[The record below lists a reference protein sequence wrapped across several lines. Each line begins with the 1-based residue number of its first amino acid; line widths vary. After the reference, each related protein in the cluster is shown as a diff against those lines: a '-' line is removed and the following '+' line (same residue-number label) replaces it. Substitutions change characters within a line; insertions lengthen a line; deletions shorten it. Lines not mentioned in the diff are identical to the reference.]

1 MSTNVQNLRKS
12 QRKSQWTTAK
22 HDHLTPQYIL
32 AKKRY
37 NQEPHSPAEISWF
50 IDQFTQG
57 HVKDYQMTAW
67 LMAICLNGMNGVE
80 TAALTEAMVESGEVM
95 DWSTC
100 ASVCKDINSLHKVD
114 KHSTGGV
121 GDKVSLILAP
131 LVASFDLIVPMMAG
145 RGLGH
150 TGGTIDK
157 LESIPGYRTQ
167 FSSGEFA
174 ELLLSSSTDGSDGSR
189 LNGAI
194 VSPSVS
200 MCPADKRMYALR
212 DVTSTVSCLPLQ
224 ISSIMSKK
232 IAERPDSLVLDVK
245 FGLGSFN
252 KNVEESLQLAQGMI
266 ETGELCG
273 IETSALVT
281 RMDSPL
287 GYAVGNWLEVKECI
301 EIMTSKEAAL
311 SELSADLVQ
320 VTLALAAQMLVQG
333 NKASDMKDGV
343 AKAREHLFNGQALK
357 KFRQMVSA
365 QGGDLA
371 TIDFPEQY
379 AQSKFSAEV
388 KSPRTGYLT
397 SINSLEI
404 GLVGVKIGAGRETVD
419 QNVEPT
425 AGILFNKKPGMHVV
439 EGEVL
444 AAIYTERGEN
454 VVANAVHRV
463 LDSFA
468 FSDDQTTVDLP
479 PLITNFVTSEGIED
493 FDQSIFQE

>member
-1 MSTNVQNLRKS
+1 
-12 QRKSQWTTAK
+12 
-22 HDHLTPQYIL
+22 
-32 AKKRY
+32 
-37 NQEPHSPAEISWF
+37 
-50 IDQFTQG
+50 
-57 HVKDYQMTAW
+57 
-67 LMAICLNGMNGVE
+67 
-80 TAALTEAMVESGEVM
+80 
-95 DWSTC
+95 
-100 ASVCKDINSLHKVD
+100 
-114 KHSTGGV
+114 
-121 GDKVSLILAP
+121 
-131 LVASFDLIVPMMAG
+131 MMAG

-167 FSSGEFA
+167 FSSDEFA
-174 ELLLSSSTDGSDGSR
+174 ELLLSSSTNGSDGSR

-343 AKAREHLFNGQALK
+343 AKAREHLFNGQAWK

-388 KSPRTGYLT
+388 KSSRTGYLT

-444 AAIYTERGEN
+444 ATIYTERGEN